1 MTDPEDGVPMRS
13 DRGKEIL
20 AHAMSKEYCVL
31 EFSEMD
37 DGSHRIV
44 DITDHVETLEQDI

>member
-1 MTDPEDGVPMRS
+1 MRS
-13 DRGKEIL
+13 EKGKQIL
-20 AHAMSKEYCVL
+20 AHAMAQEYCVL

-44 DITDHVETLEQDI
+44 DITEHVEALEEQNGI